1 MSEMLHIT
9 RLPNVAALELT
20 YRCNHRCLFCSCPWE
35 SDETYRKDELKTEQW
50 FAVIDELMKNG
61 VSAFTLTGGEPL
73 MREDL
78 IRIIEYILQKGASLN
93 MISNGRK
100 IDDEFLDYIAKKK
113 ISICISIPGIET
125 FVEHTGVDNVEH
137 VLSLFEKT
145 KIRGIQATANI
156 AVTKKNLPELYEN
169 IAYALIKGA
178 DYVLLNRFLPGGRG
192 LQNQEYLLTKKE
204 TNRMLDIAE
213 TVLAKAN
220 KYGHV
225 GTELPLCAIDHP
237 ERYKHIQVS
246 NLCSAAKAFALLIR
260 VVILRCVTIL
270 LSAYVDMMSLKHWNK
285 TNIGCSSEIGIIFP
299 KCVKIAIRN
308 PSATVDAAKQLMC
321 FMATLMI
328 TIRSSIR
335 SLNFNAELYP
345 QISISAS
352 L

>member
-78 IRIIEYILQKGASLN
+78 IRIIEYMLQKGASLN

-100 IDDEFLDYIAKKK
+100 IDDGFLDYIAKNE

-192 LQNQEYLLTKKE
+192 LQNQEYLLTKEE

-237 ERYKHIQVS
+237 RKNDKAQQ
-246 NLCSAAKAFALLIR
+246 NRNAA
-260 VVILRCVTIL
+260 
-270 LSAYVDMMSLKHWNK
+270 D
-285 TNIGCSSEIGIIFP
+285 
-299 KCVKIAIRN
+299 
-308 PSATVDAAKQLMC
+308 
-321 FMATLMI
+321 
-328 TIRSSIR
+328 
-335 SLNFNAELYP
+335 
-345 QISISAS
+345 
-352 L
+352 

>member
-1 MSEMLHIT
+1 MNEMLPIT

-35 SDETYRKDELKTEQW
+35 SDETYRKAELKTEEW
-50 FAVIDELMKNG
+50 FSVVDELMKKR

-78 IRIIEYILQKGASLN
+78 IQIIEYILQKGASLN

-125 FVEHTGVDNVEH
+125 FAEHTGIDNVQH
-137 VLSLFEKT
+137 VLSLFERT

-192 LQNQEYLLTKKE
+192 LQNQEYLLTKEE

-213 TVLAKAN
+213 TVLSKAN

-246 NLCSAAKAFALLIR
+246 NLCSAAKGFCVIDPSGYLKVCNHSPVRVCRYDELDTLAQNEYWIR
-260 VVILRCVTIL
+260 FRRRDYLHEMCKECDKKDRC
-270 LSAYVDMMSLKHWNK
+270 DG
-285 TNIGCSSEIGIIFP
+285 GCREAAHVYYGEITSPDPLF
-299 KCVKIAIRN
+299 
-308 PSATVDAAKQLMC
+308 
-321 FMATLMI
+321 
-328 TIRSSIR
+328 
-335 SLNFNAELYP
+335 
-345 QISISAS
+345 
-352 L
+352 

>member
-1 MSEMLHIT
+1 MNKMLHIT

-35 SDETYRKDELKTEQW
+35 SDETYKKDELKTEQW

-100 IDDEFLDYIAKKK
+100 IDDEFLDYIAKNK

-125 FVEHTGVDNVEH
+125 FVEHTGIDNVEH

-145 KIRGIQATANI
+145 KVRGIQATANI

-192 LQNQEYLLTKKE
+192 LQNQEYLLTKEE

-213 TVLAKAN
+213 SVLSKAN

-246 NLCSAAKAFALLIR
+246 NLCSAAKGFCVIDPSGYLKVCNHSPVR
-260 VVILRCVTIL
+260 VCRYDELNT
-270 LSAYVDMMSLKHWNK
+270 LSQNEYWVRFRNRDYLPEMCKECNK
-285 TNIGCSSEIGIIFP
+285 KDKCDGGCREAAHVYYGEITSPDPLF
-299 KCVKIAIRN
+299 
-308 PSATVDAAKQLMC
+308 
-321 FMATLMI
+321 
-328 TIRSSIR
+328 
-335 SLNFNAELYP
+335 
-345 QISISAS
+345 
-352 L
+352 

>member
-78 IRIIEYILQKGASLN
+78 MRIIEYILQKGASLN

-192 LQNQEYLLTKKE
+192 LQNQEYLLTKEE

-246 NLCSAAKAFALLIR
+246 NLCSAAKGFCVVDPSGYLKVCNHSPIR
-260 VVILRCVTIL
+260 ICRYDELETLEQNEYWMQFRNRDYLPEMCKDCDKQDRCDGGCREAAHVL
-270 LSAYVDMMSLKHWNK
+270 YGN
-285 TNIGCSSEIGIIFP
+285 TNDNDPIFDTQP
-299 KCVKIAIRN
+299 
-308 PSATVDAAKQLMC
+308 
-321 FMATLMI
+321 
-328 TIRSSIR
+328 
-335 SLNFNAELYP
+335 
-345 QISISAS
+345 
-352 L
+352 

>member
-78 IRIIEYILQKGASLN
+78 MRIIEYILQKGASLN

-100 IDDEFLDYIAKKK
+100 IDDEFLNYIAKKK

-246 NLCSAAKAFALLIR
+246 NLCSAAKGFCVVDPSGYLKVCNHSPIR
-260 VVILRCVTIL
+260 ICRYDELETLEQNEYWMQFRNRDYLPEMCKDCDKKSKCDGGCREAAHVL
-270 LSAYVDMMSLKHWNK
+270 YGN
-285 TNIGCSSEIGIIFP
+285 TNDNDPIFDTQP
-299 KCVKIAIRN
+299 
-308 PSATVDAAKQLMC
+308 
-321 FMATLMI
+321 
-328 TIRSSIR
+328 
-335 SLNFNAELYP
+335 
-345 QISISAS
+345 
-352 L
+352 

>member
-1 MSEMLHIT
+1 MAMKEMPIT

-35 SDETYRKDELKTEQW
+35 SDETYKKAELKAEEW
-50 FAVIDELMKNG
+50 FSVIDVLMEHG

-78 IRIIEYILQKGASLN
+78 MQIIEYILQKGASLN

-100 IDDEFLDYIAKKK
+100 IDDDFLDYIAKKK

-125 FVEHTGVDNVEH
+125 FVEHTGINNVQH

-178 DYVLLNRFLPGGRG
+178 DYILLNRFLPGGRG
-192 LQNQEYLLTKKE
+192 LQNQEYLLSKEE

-213 TVLAKAN
+213 AVLSKAN

-246 NLCSAAKAFALLIR
+246 NLCSAAKGFC
-260 VVILRCVTIL
+260 VIDPSGYLKVCNHSPVRICRYDELDTLSQNEYWVRFRSRDYLPEMCKDCDKKDRC
-270 LSAYVDMMSLKHWNK
+270 DG
-285 TNIGCSSEIGIIFP
+285 GCREAAHVYHGSVSDADPIFE
-299 KCVKIAIRN
+299 KR
-308 PSATVDAAKQLMC
+308 
-321 FMATLMI
+321 
-328 TIRSSIR
+328 
-335 SLNFNAELYP
+335 LY
-345 QISISAS
+345 
-352 L
+352 

>member
-1 MSEMLHIT
+1 MAMKEMPIT

-35 SDETYRKDELKTEQW
+35 SDKTYKKAELKAEEW
-50 FAVIDELMKNG
+50 FSVIDALMENG

-78 IRIIEYILQKGASLN
+78 MQIIEYILQKGASLN

-100 IDDEFLDYIAKKK
+100 IDDDFLDYIAKKK

-125 FVEHTGVDNVEH
+125 FVEHTGIDNVQH

-178 DYVLLNRFLPGGRG
+178 DYILLNRFLPGGRG
-192 LQNQEYLLTKKE
+192 LQNQEYLLSKEE

-213 TVLAKAN
+213 AVLSKAN

-237 ERYKHIQVS
+237 DRYKHIQVS
-246 NLCSAAKAFALLIR
+246 NLCSAAKGFCVIDPSGYLKVCNHSPVRVCRYDELDTLEQNEYWIR
-260 VVILRCVTIL
+260 FRSRNYLPEMCKDCDKKDRCDGGCREAAHVF
-270 LSAYVDMMSLKHWNK
+270 YG
-285 TNIGCSSEIGIIFP
+285 NINAKDPIF
-299 KCVKIAIRN
+299 
-308 PSATVDAAKQLMC
+308 DC
-321 FMATLMI
+321 FT
-328 TIRSSIR
+328 
-335 SLNFNAELYP
+335 
-345 QISISAS
+345 
-352 L
+352 